1 MYAYPI
7 YLPEFSNREDLLLTV
22 ALFDDDTGD
31 PLDFS
36 GCARGQAGNF
46 SSNLW
51 QVSTGNYVSLSQ
63 TPLTVPDYPIGN
75 ELQAVAL
82 TIAPN
87 LPIAPGETISIANLP
102 AGTAIVGPMGPPPNP
117 YIVEGGVTPYITEDS
132 VIFPPVTGGAA
143 VGPNS
148 MTGYITSYDPT
159 SGDVVAQIGSTFQCE
174 IRQLKAMRG
183 FELAY
188 GSSWDTWGTYG
199 DYGPIINLSLGNGLM
214 MVDTGV
220 LQIRSPEITFRKL
233 RHRTYGLSLTMTD
246 SYDTR
251 QVMIARLP
259 LQFGGVSL

>member
-1 MYAYPI
+1 
-7 YLPEFSNREDLLLTV
+7 
-22 ALFDDDTGD
+22 
-31 PLDFS
+31 
-36 GCARGQAGNF
+36 
-46 SSNLW
+46 
-51 QVSTGNYVSLSQ
+51 
-63 TPLTVPDYPIGN
+63 
-75 ELQAVAL
+75 
-82 TIAPN
+82 
-87 LPIAPGETISIANLP
+87 
-102 AGTAIVGPMGPPPNP
+102 
-117 YIVEGGVTPYITEDS
+117 
-132 VIFPPVTGGAA
+132 
-143 VGPNS
+143 
-148 MTGYITSYDPT
+148 
-159 SGDVVAQIGSTFQCE
+159 
-174 IRQLKAMRG
+174 MRG